1 MKKFFLTLSFL
12 NILWA
17 QFSAPAQFTVSIDDV
32 NQGEVA
38 IIDVNA
44 ELDFTWRIYAVYDVP
59 EGPSSTKFII
69 ESDIVNKSGR
79 IIEPEPIEK
88 FDEGFGNITKYHEGT
103 PKFSIPLELK
113 DDLPNG
119 IYNVDVIIDYQV
131 CNNSLCYPP
140 NQITKTATF
149 SIKSGPIRSD
159 FVFENFDFDKES
171 ILAIADNNI
180 SSFLILAMSM
190 GFLALLT
197 PCVFPMIPITISFF
211 MHRSENTNSSPVKS
225 ATVYMLGIVLTFTF
239 LGMML
244 AILLG
249 ASGANQLAA
258 NPIVNMFIAFLF
270 IYFAM
275 SLFGFYEIEIPESL
289 RRLSLQKENS
299 EGYVGILFM
308 ALTFTL
314 TSFTCTV
321 QFMGLILVAASQ
333 GEWFWPK
340 IGLLIFSLAF
350 ASPFFFLALFPH
362 YLTKLPQSGGWL
374 NSVKVVMGF
383 LELAAAFKFIS
394 NTDLVWNWNIFT
406 YEVVL
411 YLWALIMLLTGLYI
425 FGLIK
430 FKNDSPV
437 TFSIQRSLFALSF
450 ILFGTYLA
458 AGNHGYD
465 INGNIKS
472 YLPPKKY
479 QSNLVWNNNLDD
491 AFIIAKEQN
500 KNIFIDFTGVTC
512 TNCRWMETN
521 IFSINSVE
529 ELMSEYV
536 LVSLYTDAGEGYLE
550 KREYQINRFETAALP
565 YYVILDNNDKVL
577 SEFPGL
583 TRNVEEFKDFLK
595 TGLNN

>member
-17 QFSAPAQFTVSIDDV
+17 QFSDPAQFTVSIDDV

-180 SSFLILAMSM
+180 SSFLILALSM

-333 GEWFWPK
+333 GEWFWPI
-340 IGLLIFSLAF
+340 IGMLIFSLAF

-521 IFSINSVE
+521 IFSINSVD

>member
-17 QFSAPAQFTVSIDDV
+17 QFSDPAQFTVSIDDV

-119 IYNVDVIIDYQV
+119 VYNVDVIIDYQV

-333 GEWFWPK
+333 GEWFWPI
-340 IGLLIFSLAF
+340 IGMLIFSLAF

-491 AFIIAKEQN
+491 AFFIAKEQN
-500 KNIFIDFTGVTC
+500 KNIFIDFTGVYC
-512 TNCRWMETN
+512 ANCRVMERRVFPTKPVQEQFDKM
-521 IFSINSVE
+521 ILTRLYVDKKDS
-529 ELMSEYV
+529 MSQV
-536 LVSLYTDAGEGYLE
+536 FA
-550 KREYQINRFETAALP
+550 QMQFERYKQATQP
-565 YYVILDNNDKVL
+565 YYVILD
-577 SEFPGL
+577 P
-583 TRNVEEFKDFLK
+583 K
-595 TGLNN
+595 TCLLYTSPSPRDQRGSRVASSG

>member
-17 QFSAPAQFTVSIDDV
+17 QFSDPAQFTVSIDDV

-333 GEWFWPK
+333 GEWFWPI
-340 IGLLIFSLAF
+340 IGMLIFSLAF

-550 KREYQINRFETAALP
+550 KREYQITRFETAALP

>member
-1 MKKFFLTLSFL
+1 MKKFFLILSFL

-17 QFSAPAQFTVSIDDV
+17 QFSDPAQFNVKIDDV

-38 IIDVNA
+38 IVDVSA
-44 ELDFTWRIYAVYDVP
+44 ELDFTWRIYAVYDLP

-69 ESDIVNKSGR
+69 ESDIVNKSGKV
-79 IIEPEPIEK
+79 IEPEPIEK
-88 FDEGFGNITKYHEGT
+88 FDEGFSNITKYHEGT
-103 PKFSIPLELK
+103 PQFSIPLELK

-119 IYNVDVIIDYQV
+119 TYNVDVIIDYQV

-149 SIKSGPIRSD
+149 EIKSGPIRSD
-159 FVFENFDFDKES
+159 FVFENFDFDKDS

-180 SSFLILAMSM
+180 SSFLVLAMSM

-333 GEWFWPK
+333 GEWFWPI
-340 IGLLIFSLAF
+340 IGMLIFSLAF

-437 TFSIQRSLFALSF
+437 TFSIQRSLFALAF

-491 AFIIAKEQN
+491 AFIIAAEQN

-565 YYVILDNNDKVL
+565 YYVILDSNDKVL